1 MGLGEAMEVRQ
12 GVRGQLTY
20 VSTVEP
26 YKGRWLTNGRLCD
39 VPCDQPQGYQHIRFG
54 MFGQDRYGTPVLQRT
69 TPTLTAI
76 TVKIWSLG
84 SSTPNF
90 QLEAHETKGVNHV
103 DYYPHSDKPYLLT
116 TSDDVGC
123 LPRDKSMYVTNLLGS
138 AR

>member
-1 MGLGEAMEVRQ
+1 MSLAIN
-12 GVRGQLTY
+12 
-20 VSTVEP
+20 P
-26 YKGRWLTNGRLCD
+26 KDTNTFASACL
-39 VPCDQPQGYQHIRFG
+39 
-54 MFGQDRYGTPVLQRT
+54 DR
-69 TPTLTAI
+69 

-116 TSDDVGC
+116 TSDDVRRMAYLILE
-123 LPRDKSMYVTNLLGS
+123 LPVANCFVS

>member
-1 MGLGEAMEVRQ
+1 MVAD
-12 GVRGQLTY
+12 Y
-20 VSTVEP
+20 VMSLAINP
-26 YKGRWLTNGRLCD
+26 KDTNTFASACL
-39 VPCDQPQGYQHIRFG
+39 
-54 MFGQDRYGTPVLQRT
+54 DR
-69 TPTLTAI
+69 

-116 TSDDVGC
+116 TSDDVSPLC
-123 LPRDKSMYVTNLLGS
+123 LRAWNKLTFSS

>member
-1 MGLGEAMEVRQ
+1 MTDVLSD
-12 GVRGQLTY
+12 Y
-20 VSTVEP
+20 VMSLAINP
-26 YKGRWLTNGRLCD
+26 KDTNTFASACL
-39 VPCDQPQGYQHIRFG
+39 
-54 MFGQDRYGTPVLQRT
+54 DR
-69 TPTLTAI
+69 

-116 TSDDVGC
+116 TSDDVG
-123 LPRDKSMYVTNLLGS
+123 LDVLGYWTILLTSCYS